1 MKKEQLVK
9 LGLSDDVAKIISIS
23 MSNELKGYIP
33 KVRFDQVN
41 DYKKDLEKSLVI
53 KEVKLAELS
62 NQLENCREIE
72 KVIYDTR
79 NENHLLKEAIERIL
93 RENLIHSFL
102 QWRLAGNK
110 YADILITHFDKSK
123 LSINEEGTV
132 CGIEEQLN
140 ALQKMYKELF

>member
-1 MKKEQLVK
+1 MKKEQLVR
-9 LGLSDDVAKIISIS
+9 LGLSDDVAETIALSI
-23 MSNELKGYIP
+23 SNELKGYIP

-41 DYKKDLEKSLVI
+41 DNKKDLEKSLEI
-53 KEVKLAELS
+53 KEAKLTELS
-62 NQLENCREIE
+62 NQLESCRELE
-72 KVIYDTR
+72 KVIFETQ

-110 YADILITHFDKSK
+110 YADMLITHFDKSK

-132 CGIEEQLN
+132 CGIEEQIN
-140 ALQKMYKELF
+140 TLQKMYKELF